1 MSRIDV
7 FYMQGK
13 SCFLLLHVDKYC
25 GHMVKV
31 RCFRAFICDNMSCA
45 YAYLCLRRC
54 TDICVHV
61 YIHTHI
67 YVYMCGKANCV
78 AFIAICTLFRAYGQ
92 SLTFS

>member
-13 SCFLLLHVDKYC
+13 SCFFCCTWTNTVGIWSRFDVFVPLYVTICHVHTHIY
-25 GHMVKV
+25 
-31 RCFRAFICDNMSCA
+31 
-45 YAYLCLRRC
+45 
-54 TDICVHV
+54 V
-61 YIHTHI
+61 YVDVQISVYMCIYTHI